1 MSGAA
6 GHTYGGGFVWLANVP
21 ESPAGG
27 GPWPLE
33 KGFERNTLDYEGAVS
48 MGHFAGFFNKVNWW
62 LMAPHPELIKE
73 YPDSYCLA
81 NPGQEYIAYLRWGGT
96 LKIDLRSARETDTFQ
111 YYWYDPSTGKSNSP
125 RNIQGGA
132 LRFLQSPGGYPG
144 TLAFKDWVLH
154 VKKS

>member
-1 MSGAA
+1 MSGLFIN
-6 GHTYGGGFVWLANVP
+6 YVQC
-21 ESPAGG
+21 E
-27 GPWPLE
+27 LE
-33 KGFERNTLDYEGAVS
+33 TSNYISTVISLDQRS
-48 MGHFAGFFNKVNWW
+48 IK
-62 LMAPHPELIKE
+62 ELIKE